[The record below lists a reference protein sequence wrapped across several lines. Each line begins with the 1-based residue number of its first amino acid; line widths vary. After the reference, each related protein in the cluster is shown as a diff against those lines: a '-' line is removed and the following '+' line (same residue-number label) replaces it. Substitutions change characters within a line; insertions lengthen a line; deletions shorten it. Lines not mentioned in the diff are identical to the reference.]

1 MPILNG
7 FPQGGGGK
15 EVKVTEFIVA
25 SCTWTA
31 PPGIKDLTV
40 TCVGGGQG
48 GKSGSN
54 YGGRGGAA
62 GSVVT
67 QAVEITEGEEVAI
80 TIGLGGNGY
89 GRDGDATSFGSY
101 VTAPGGTG
109 DAGPAGGSFTYET
122 AARGGESG
130 GPANV
135 PGTSSSWG
143 VGPGGGG
150 GQDSPY
156 GRGGSGGTGAGY
168 GNSSASS
175 GCSGTGFGSG
185 GGGGGGYGTT
195 SNNSAGIGG
204 TGAPGLCILTYTRA
218 A

>member
-15 EVKVTEFIVA
+15 EIKVTEFIVA

-48 GKSGSN
+48 GRSGRAD
-54 YGGRGGAA
+54 GGRGGAA
-62 GSVVT
+62 GSVIT
-67 QAVEITEGEEVAI
+67 QTVNIAEGEEVSV
-80 TIGLGGNGY
+80 TIGLGGASDK
-89 GRDGDATSFGSY
+89 DGGSTSFGTY

-109 DAGPAGGSFTYET
+109 ESPYPGGTSTGELAAAGGRPGS
-122 AARGGESG
+122 
-130 GPANV
+130 PANTT
-135 PGTSSSWG
+135 GNSSTHG
-143 VGPGGGG
+143 VGPGGAG
-150 GQDSPY
+150 GQNSPY
-156 GRGGSGGTGAGY
+156 GTGGSGGTGASY
-168 GNSSASS
+168 GSDSASS

-185 GGGGGGYGTT
+185 GGGGGGVGKTT
-195 SNNSAGIGG
+195 NSSEGVGG